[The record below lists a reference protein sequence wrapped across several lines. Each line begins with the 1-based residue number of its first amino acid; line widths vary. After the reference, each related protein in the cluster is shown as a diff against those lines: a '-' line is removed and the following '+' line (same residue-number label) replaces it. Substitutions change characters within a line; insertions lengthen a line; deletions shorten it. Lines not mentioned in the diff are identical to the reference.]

1 MPRVFSVANER
12 WQYVLLYS
20 CCSIEQ
26 VVALR
31 VDAPLEV
38 DIFVSDLP
46 SKVAVTCKVICQCV
60 ACSRLHLGCI
70 VSRTFCLVED
80 RLITLHY
87 IQVIY
92 SGLCKNC

>member
-1 MPRVFSVANER
+1 M
-12 WQYVLLYS
+12 YS
-20 CCSIEQ
+20 CCSIER

-38 DIFVSDLP
+38 DIFTSDLP

-60 ACSRLHLGCI
+60 ACFELHIGCI

-87 IQVIY
+87 TDVIY
-92 SGLCKNC
+92 NGLSKNC